1 MDANLATGM
10 TGEKNEMVTPENTAI
25 RYGSGAVAVYAT
37 PAMIGL
43 MEGAAVNAICSHLP
57 AGSSTVGVALSVQH
71 TAATPIGLAV
81 RATAELVEIDRRRL
95 VFSVKAFDEKE
106 QIGSGTH
113 ERFIIDIE
121 KFLAKADAK
130 K

>member
-57 AGSSTVGVALSVQH
+57 SGSSTVGVALSVQH

-95 VFSVKAFDEKE
+95 VFSVNAFDEKE

>member
-57 AGSSTVGVALSVQH
+57 SGSSTVGVALSVQH
-71 TAATPIGLAV
+71 TAATPIGLGV